1 MSRLIRCLAPLAVI
15 VATAAVLAI
24 PASSGAA
31 STCKLSLKAARS
43 MGPTYVTL
51 LKVSNTSCANGVKVT
66 KAFQKCRLAKGKKG
80 HCTTKVLGYSCT
92 EKRPADESI
101 PTQFTGHVT
110 CKKGSARISH
120 DYQQDT

>member
-1 MSRLIRCLAPLAVI
+1 MPQLFRRLAPCVAA
-15 VATAAVLAI
+15 VATVAALAA
-24 PASSGAA
+24 PASSDAA
-31 STCKLSLKAARS
+31 STCKLSLTQARH

-51 LKVSNTSCANGVKVT
+51 LKVSGTSCANGIKVT
-66 KAFQKCRLAKGKKG
+66 KAFQSCRLKHGKKG
-80 HCTTKVLGYSCT
+80 RCTTKVLGYSCSDR
-92 EKRPADESI
+92 RPADETI

>member
-1 MSRLIRCLAPLAVI
+1 MSRLIRCLAPLAVL
-15 VATAAVLAI
+15 VATATVLAM

-31 STCKLSLKAARS
+31 TTCKLSASTARHL
-43 MGPTYVTL
+43 GPTYVTL
-51 LKVSNTSCANGVKVT
+51 LKVTGTSCANGVTVT

-80 HCTTKVLGYSCT
+80 KCTTKVLGYSCT

-110 CKKGSARISH
+110 CRKGGARVSH
-120 DYQQDT
+120 DYEQYT